1 MAINPT
7 NKLVWLV
14 KTIHQVG
21 KISFKEIQQKFSLD
35 IQDDNVAND

>member
-7 NKLVWLV
+7 IKLVWLV

-21 KISFKEIQQKFSLD
+21 KIPFKEIQQKWR
-35 IQDDNVAND
+35 DNEEMLKKY

>member
-14 KTIHQVG
+14 KTIHQAG
-21 KISFKEIQQKFSLD
+21 KIPFKEIQQKFGLD
-35 IQDDNVAND
+35 IQDDNVTND